1 MELFENVS
9 SSTRYAEIRIDFA
22 KNFPVTVYGD
32 IVSGGK
38 TKKLFLGDVVSTEDL
53 PFLINQIDDIIAGN
67 QSVLQAHAR
76 IKTGEDYSW
85 FLIRCGAK
93 KEKFGKTR
101 LEGFIFDVSNYLD
114 FAGEDHVLLEFKK
127 KNEEKAERIT
137 NSELTLS
144 DILGDDFLLKIQV
157 PLQRGGVCSAI
168 FDDSDNLISSLSD
181 SDTFPF
187 KKHKYTKQVEIRI
200 SRVVAAQWLIAA
212 PTAELI
218 EKNAHLLD
226 VLTVAVSRT
235 ANSFVMLYN
244 EMDNSEHANKLLS
257 EHIEQQILINN
268 VYNIILERKDSSE
281 ALKAIIKLV
290 GEYMGMRRVCVYEDF
305 PGEEKIRLSYQWKS
319 SRSPD
324 SALPEYSYSDL
335 GKIIERLEYTDMYI
349 PTQSPEQSDENKLKL
364 EYCTAGNLN
373 GDGKR
378 FGIIT
383 FAPLS
388 PGYVPTA
395 QESKVL
401 RSISQITATLLIQ
414 MKADEKLKEA
424 DDKLRRLAFY
434 DPILEIPNR
443 AMLDRDLDS
452 ELDSGGRGAAAVIK
466 ITNLQIFNELFG
478 HEYTDNMLHDAA
490 MFVSDMKVTGLT
502 VYRFSGNTLM
512 FLLRENS
519 EEGVK
524 KLIEKIMKRFGQPWL
539 HENGEHYLDA
549 GIGATFYPDGHST
562 RGEIYR
568 AAALAMYKATEYGA
582 NSYAFYSDD
591 FKTEADVN
599 YSHIQRLHECV
610 NNDMKGF
617 SIEYQP
623 MAAADGGLTDC
634 YEAYVRWEYL
644 PTQKLIQLA
653 ESTGL
658 DVAVDSWVIK
668 NACLFCKKMQEHK
681 PDFS

>member
-1 MELFENVS
+1 
-9 SSTRYAEIRIDFA
+9 
-22 KNFPVTVYGD
+22 
-32 IVSGGK
+32 
-38 TKKLFLGDVVSTEDL
+38 
-53 PFLINQIDDIIAGN
+53 
-67 QSVLQAHAR
+67 
-76 IKTGEDYSW
+76 
-85 FLIRCGAK
+85 
-93 KEKFGKTR
+93 
-101 LEGFIFDVSNYLD
+101 
-114 FAGEDHVLLEFKK
+114 
-127 KNEEKAERIT
+127 
-137 NSELTLS
+137 
-144 DILGDDFLLKIQV
+144 
-157 PLQRGGVCSAI
+157 
-168 FDDSDNLISSLSD
+168 
-181 SDTFPF
+181 
-187 KKHKYTKQVEIRI
+187 
-200 SRVVAAQWLIAA
+200 
-212 PTAELI
+212 
-218 EKNAHLLD
+218 
-226 VLTVAVSRT
+226 
-235 ANSFVMLYN
+235 MLYN

-305 PGEEKIRLSYQWKS
+305 PEEEKIRLSYKWKS

-349 PTQSPEQSDENKLKL
+349 SAQSPEQSDENKLKL

-524 KLIEKIMKRFGQPWL
+524 ELIEKIMKRFGQPWL

-623 MAAADGGLTDC
+623 MAAADGSLTDC
-634 YEAYVRWEYL
+634 YEAYIRWDYL
-644 PTQKLIQLA
+644 PTQKLVQLA

-681 PDFS
+681 PDFSVSVNITSRELHSGSIISTVEQTLRETGLGSGSLWIEIPAQAFSNRRDSVIHMLKRLHGIGVKLVLDSFGSDYEGLRLLKHSMFDMVKIDVSLFTNIFSEFDETWVGTVAKLAASLKDGICVKRVEDKEQLLQAQKFGFKYAQGFMLAQPVTGEEVLRSLQKAVRHK